1 MKVYR
6 KHIGRSVMV
15 QFNEGKMEGILVD
28 IENTDRSPSNFL
40 CPNAKVFFLL
50 DRTLLTVEFD
60 QILDVGKM
68 IEIKS

>member
-28 IENTDRSPSNFL
+28 IENTDRF
-40 CPNAKVFFLL
+40 AKVFFLL

-60 QILDVGKM
+60 QILNVGKM